1 MKDLEIIL
9 LGTSKNKYESF
20 IPLLISILVGVISN
34 FVNPIVFVFLILF
47 ANYLSVRL
55 LIKYKLGLLPCSLFL
70 FIVSPGVIQTVIWY
84 LSQGNISVALL
95 GNDYLNTKT
104 VNFVGI
110 ISTISGASSVT
121 GFLLMPAIFKLNFS
135 KINKNDFSILISFV
149 LFMICGILYARS
161 TGESIISTG
170 GYISD
175 SQESKSTSIG
185 TLNVFFFFFFSYFFI
200 FKFWLGKI
208 TKYELYFYLTTTI
221 IVVLYIAMRGVRQ
234 DSIGFLLAL
243 YAIIKSKKYI
253 TNEKGVYKFVL
264 TLFFISW
271 IGSVVTGLLRESL
284 TFENLLTIAQN
295 PFALFTIIS
304 SNYVVFNMNT
314 ASMTIG
320 TLNVLPL
327 KIQDQGYLY
336 GKTFLDW
343 LPRTLPEI
351 IYPDRPIGPEY
362 SMNHNN
368 EWFGW
373 GGIHETSEIYWNFG
387 IIGIIFIPMII
398 SYLINS
404 VGKSFL
410 RSNSPFS
417 AIPIVWLIM
426 MPRWSWYQL
435 FALYKSTFVMII
447 LSFSL
452 ISIINR
458 NKAK

>member
-9 LGTSKNKYESF
+9 LGTSMNKYESF
-20 IPLLISILVGVISN
+20 IPLLISIIVGVISN

-70 FIVSPGVIQTVIWY
+70 FIVSPGVIQAVIWY

-104 VNFVGI
+104 VNFVSI

-149 LFMICGILYARS
+149 LFIICGILYARS

-170 GYISD
+170 GYVSD

-200 FKFWLGKI
+200 FKFWLEKI

-234 DSIGFLLAL
+234 DSIGFLLAF

-253 TNEKGVYKFVL
+253 TNEKGVYKLVL

-351 IYPDRPIGPEY
+351 IYPNRPIGPEF

-387 IIGIIFIPMII
+387 LIGIIFIPMLI

-452 ISIINR
+452 ISIINKI
-458 NKAK
+458 KAK